1 MVSRKSAG
9 ADRVAVVDGCRT
21 PFLRAGTQFNDLP
34 AYELGRLAVAGLINK
49 TGLDP
54 DLIGQFLYGC
64 VTADPEKSNV
74 AREVMLAAGI
84 PSKVPAYSI
93 SEACISS
100 NQAITNAADQIRF
113 GHIDV
118 AVAGGTDITSDV
130 PIRFS
135 KTMRQKLIKSSR
147 AKGLKDYYKIFKD
160 VRPKDLAPANVGI
173 ADYFTGLSMGASC
186 DRMCKR
192 LGITR
197 REQDE
202 YALRSHHLA
211 AAATE
216 KGLLA
221 EEMVMAAPGPHY
233 KPVMADNGI
242 RGDSTIEKLSS
253 LKPAFEKSYGTVT
266 AGNASFLTDGA
277 SAVLLM
283 SESKAKELG
292 FKPKAFIKSYAYV
305 GTDPLEE
312 MLLGQTYT
320 LPLALKRAGI
330 EFNDIGVLEIHE
342 AFAGQMVAAIK
353 LIGSKEF
360 AKDYFGLDD
369 KIGDVRDDRLNT
381 LGGSLSLGHPFG
393 ATGGRLF
400 TTCVNRM
407 VREDSR
413 YGLVSACALSGL
425 GNATILERD

>member
-1 MVSRKSAG
+1 MAREKAN
-9 ADRVAVVDGCRT
+9 AAPRVAIIDGCRT

-34 AYELGRLAVAGLINK
+34 AYELGRCAVAGLINK

-54 DLIGQFLYGC
+54 ELVDQFLYGC
-64 VTADPEKSNV
+64 VIADPEKTNV
-74 AREVMLAAGI
+74 AREVMLASGI
-84 PSKVPAYSI
+84 PSRVPAYSI

-100 NQAITNAADQIRF
+100 NQAVTNAADQIMF
-113 GHIDV
+113 GHADV
-118 AVAGGTDITSDV
+118 AIAGGTDITSDI

-147 AKGLKDYYKIFKD
+147 AKGLKDYYAIFKD
-160 VRPKDLAPANVGI
+160 VKPKDLAPANVGI

-211 AAATE
+211 AKATQD
-216 KGLLA
+216 GLLA
-221 EEMVMAAPGPHY
+221 EETVMVAPPPHY
-233 KPVMADNGI
+233 KAVTLDNGI
-242 RGDSTIEKLSS
+242 RGDSTIEKLST
-253 LKPAFEKSYGTVT
+253 LKPAFEKPYGTVT

-283 SESKAKELG
+283 SEAKAKELG
-292 FKPKAFIKSYAYV
+292 YKPKAFIRAYSYR

-320 LPLALKRAGI
+320 LPEVLRRAGI
-330 EFNDIGVLEIHE
+330 KFNDIGVLEIHE

-353 LIGSKEF
+353 LIGSKQF

-369 KIGDVRDDRLNT
+369 RIGDVRDERLNT
-381 LGGSLSLGHPFG
+381 MGGSLSLGHPFG
-393 ATGGRLF
+393 ATGGRLI

-407 VREDSR
+407 VREDR
-413 YGLVSACALSGL
+413 QYGLVSACALSGL